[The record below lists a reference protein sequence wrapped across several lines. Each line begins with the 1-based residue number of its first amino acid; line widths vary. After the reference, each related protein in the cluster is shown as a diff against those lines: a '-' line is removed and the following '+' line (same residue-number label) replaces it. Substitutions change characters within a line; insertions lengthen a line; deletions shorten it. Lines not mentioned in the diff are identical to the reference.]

1 MIEEKGTKKTTMSAV
16 LGLDSKTIVEV
27 INEKNLIFWNQS
39 ISILLIKQ

>member
-27 INEKNLIFWNQS
+27 INEKKSDFLEPVNFNFS
-39 ISILLIKQ
+39 